1 MRRMGFVGTLN
12 YDGEWVEQLHREK
25 EESSGFDFDPDGG
38 Q

>member
-12 YDGEWVEQLHREK
+12 YIGEWVEQLHREK
-25 EESSGFDFDPDGG
+25 EESFDFDPDGG